1 MGDKTSKTSKVAA
14 SILIVFN
21 MIVMIFCILL
31 FAFGLWM
38 IASPSTLSTAILF
51 TGSATLKALLAP
63 EVLTVQLGVASAVL
77 ATFFFFVSFMGFY
90 GAVSRSQF
98 LLFMYATL
106 VLLLLLLE
114 CALLYYFSSSLDEK
128 GLQKEDGQ
136 WTHAIRLALSCCEHN
151 YTSPELV
158 RPPWSCC
165 GPGGY
170 PSNCT
175 SENLYKKNCQEAIT
189 SWLRRY
195 QTAIYALLA
204 ATHLILA
211 SCSIIRRY
219 RSASRSHS

>member
-1 MGDKTSKTSKVAA
+1 MNSFIDRGQQLVYYNNLK
-14 SILIVFN
+14 
-21 MIVMIFCILL
+21 LL
-31 FAFGLWM
+31 Q
-38 IASPSTLSTAILF
+38 
-51 TGSATLKALLAP
+51 ALLAP
-63 EVLTVQLGVASAVL
+63 EVLTVQLGVAAAVL

-114 CALLYYFSSSLDEK
+114 CALLYYFSSSLVEK

-136 WTHAIRLALSCCEHN
+136 WTHAIRLTLSCCEHN

-158 RPPWSCC
+158 TPPWSCC
-165 GPGGY
+165 GPGSY

-175 SENLYKKNCQEAIT
+175 ADNLHRKNCQEAIT

-195 QTAIYALLA
+195 QTGIYALLA